1 MKRKAEGEAEAFS
14 RPKKSRI
21 ESAAALTC
29 LAFEDPD
36 YELEADD
43 SLSERASQLSQ
54 SADTLAST
62 QPASTPLTPLSPA
75 RKFPSDLKTIKCTY
89 PGCDKA
95 YNRPA
100 RLAAHMRSHA
110 NDRPYKCTYPDCDK
124 TYIEEKHLKQ
134 HIKGSHTAER
144 SYACAVTGCGKS
156 FLTATRLRRHQA
168 VHEGQERF
176 RCRDFPP
183 CNQSFRKHQTL
194 QRHIRSEHL
203 QVAAYPCTHSD
214 PETGAACGAGFDS
227 AAALKRHEERE
238 HGELRFWC
246 DECTRQKDEHGNPKR
261 TGFPTAWL
269 LQSHIKQVHANCMF
283 CGLSCNGRADLDK
296 HIEEHHSNQGLE
308 QRKNVPCTWPGCNKT
323 FTKKSNLNTHI
334 RVAHEGVRFV
344 CGAVDLSG
352 TDDLVSWPQS
362 EGCGEGFS
370 TKAAL
375 ENHVRYVHL
384 KYARPQSDITT
395 SQSEQQYVLKLLE
408 GLTGVGEKSRRTV
421 PCTIS
426 GCTLK
431 FVNASELDAHMRSQ
445 HSIEQALITNVGEEP
460 MSSGTTLGS
469 YSEHQ
474 HGFSK
479 ELQEILNRN
488 ENGLRDGEPASGE
501 EVFWYGADAA
511 PSQTTFDEEWHH
523 DEAEMR
529 HLIGVGDD
537 ALEDLI
543 DPALH

>member
-1 MKRKAEGEAEAFS
+1 MKRKAGDEADVSS
-14 RPKKSRI
+14 RSKKSRN
-21 ESAAALTC
+21 EEAAHMS
-29 LAFEDPD
+29 LAPEDPD

-124 TYIEEKHLKQ
+124 AYIEEKHLKQ

-144 SYACAVTGCGKS
+144 NYTCAVTGCGKS

-203 QVAAYPCTHSD
+203 QVAAYLCTHSD
-214 PETGAACGAGFDS
+214 PDTGAACGAGFDT
-227 AAALKRHEERE
+227 AAALRRHEERE

-246 DECTRQKDEHGNPKR
+246 DECTKQKDEHGNPKR

-283 CGLSCNGRADLDK
+283 CGLPCNGRADLDR
-296 HIEEHHSNQGLE
+296 HIEEHHSKQSLE
-308 QRKNVPCTWPGCNKT
+308 QRKNVPCTWPGCDKT
-323 FTKKSNLNTHI
+323 FTKRSNLNTHI
-334 RVAHEGVRFV
+334 RIAHEGVRFV
-344 CGAVDLSG
+344 CGSVDLSG
-352 TDDLVSWPQS
+352 TDDLASWPQS
-362 EGCGEGFS
+362 EGCGEGFG

-384 KYARPQSDITT
+384 EYERPQSNNTT
-395 SQSEQQYVLKLLE
+395 SQSELPDVLTLLE
-408 GLTGVGEKSRRTV
+408 RLAGAEEKSRRTV

-431 FVNASELDAHMRSQ
+431 FLNASELDAHVRSQ
-445 HSIEQALITNVGEEP
+445 HSIEQALITNLGEEP
-460 MSSGTTLGS
+460 MSSSTTLGS
-469 YSEHQ
+469 YPEHQ
-474 HGFSK
+474 QGFGVG
-479 ELQEILNRN
+479 LQQVLNWDEIERQV
-488 ENGLRDGEPASGE
+488 GEHAGAD
-501 EVFWYGADAA
+501 EVFWYGADTG
-511 PSQTTFDEEWHH
+511 PSQTPLEEEWHR

-529 HLIGVGDD
+529 QLIGIDAD
-537 ALEDLI
+537 ALEGLI